1 MNRPNFIISS
11 RTLSAQTFEAVR
23 KLSIQMIPGDRRS
36 SFILSEKDLREED
49 RSKCHFL
56 VVISKQFSI
65 LLLGE
70 ISQDAV
76 DNYTVNITFEACQ
89 ISLFLKQLNLNSRK
103 LSTSLKLLKE
113 QVNNPVLLSEFTL
126 SLLEMLDTEPR
137 KNQAPNP
144 EYPYISVCQP
154 VEEALSKQVEKERL
168 LNQVTAQTHQQLQL
182 PEILKTSVKQ
192 VRDFLQVDRLVIYQ
206 LPQREFQIDRSHSDV
221 GTIYESRSSDRVPSL
236 LNELTL
242 SNLIVLSQYIDLY
255 SQGFSLSIDD
265 ITTVGQAFAASVQM
279 WQRAY
284 VRSQL
289 VVPILLRGKL
299 WGALISHACFQPHSW
314 RQHEKDFLKH
324 IAEHL
329 SVAIDQA
336 YLYEQ
341 VQQQKQTLEQQISEQ
356 TQALRDA
363 LISAQAANKF
373 KSEFLSTM
381 SHELRTPLTCVIG
394 MSSTLLRWSFGQLS
408 DQQRRYIQT
417 IYSSGEHLLE
427 LIDNILD
434 FSELEAGKAILN
446 ISEFSL
452 TQLAHQ
458 SIQMLSDKAAADGVA
473 LRLDLS
479 LESGFDRFRADVGR
493 VRHILF
499 NLLSNAIK
507 FTPEDGEVTLH
518 ISVEKNR
525 AIFEIEDTG
534 IGIPQ
539 EQIPQLFQI
548 FKQLDATYTRQYNG
562 MGLGLALTK
571 QMVDLHG
578 GKIEVESTP
587 DLGSKFKVTIP
598 IQPFSQ
604 ESAPSNKLYQQAD
617 YPRIFP
623 HGTVILIADREEDAT
638 LICDLLT
645 AAGYQVVWI
654 VEGSTALAQI
664 QILQPIAVIIDQ
676 NLESIDG
683 LEIISTLRSN
693 PSTQSL
699 KIILLTQVKRMEEQE
714 YCRIG
719 GADECLIKPLQPQ
732 QLLNK
737 LLEVVSDAV
746 LRERDR
752 SNAN

>member
-1 MNRPNFIISS
+1 
-11 RTLSAQTFEAVR
+11 
-23 KLSIQMIPGDRRS
+23 MIPGDRRS
-36 SFILSEKDLREED
+36 SSILSEKDIKDKD
-49 RSKCHFL
+49 RSNFHFL
-56 VVISKQFSI
+56 VAISKQFSI

-70 ISQDAV
+70 VSPDSVETYIVSF
-76 DNYTVNITFEACQ
+76 TFDCRQ
-89 ISLFLKQLNLNSRK
+89 IAIFLEQANLNSK
-103 LSTSLKLLKE
+103 QLSTSLRLLKD
-113 QVNNPVLLSEFTL
+113 QVNNPILLSEFTL
-126 SLLEMLDTEPR
+126 SLLEMLDTESR
-137 KNQAPNP
+137 KSLPP
-144 EYPYISVCQP
+144 TSDYPYVSVCQP

-192 VRDFLQVDRLVIYQ
+192 VRDFLQVDRLLIYQ
-206 LPQREFQIDRSHSDV
+206 LPQREFYSHRANIDC
-221 GTIYESRSSDRVPSL
+221 GPIYESRSSDRVPSL
-236 LNELTL
+236 LNETAL
-242 SNLIVLSQYIDLY
+242 SHSIILGEYLDLY

-265 ITTVGQAFAASVQM
+265 ITTLGQAFAPCVQT
-279 WQRAY
+279 WQRAS

-299 WGALISHACFQPHSW
+299 WGVLISHACFQPHSW

-446 ISEFSL
+446 VSEFSL

-458 SIQMLSDKAAADGVA
+458 SIQMLSDKAATEGVI
-473 LRLDLS
+473 LKLNLS
-479 LESGFDRFRADVGR
+479 LESGQDRFRADVGR

-507 FTPEDGEVTLH
+507 FTPEEGEVTLH
-518 ISVEKNR
+518 IFVEQNR
-525 AIFEIEDTG
+525 TIFEVEDTG
-534 IGIPQ
+534 IGIAS

-548 FKQLDATYTRQYNG
+548 FKQLDGTYTRQYNG
-562 MGLGLALTK
+562 IGLGLALTK
-571 QMVDLHG
+571 QLVDLHG
-578 GKIEVESTP
+578 GTIEVESIP
-587 DLGSKFKVTIP
+587 DHGSKFTVTIP
-598 IQPFSQ
+598 MQPFAHSI
-604 ESAPSNKLYQQAD
+604 APSNKLYQQSD
-617 YPRIFP
+617 YPKVFP

-654 VEGSTALAQI
+654 VEGSTALAQV

-676 NLESIDG
+676 QLESIDG

-699 KIILLTQVKRMEEQE
+699 KIILLTQLPRMEEQE
-714 YCRIG
+714 NCHIS
-719 GADECLIKPLQPQ
+719 GADECLLKPLQPQ
-732 QLLNK
+732 RLLNK

-746 LRERDR
+746 LRERERTSINQSSVISER
-752 SNAN
+752 STINY

>member
-11 RTLSAQTFEAVR
+11 RTLSAHTFEAVR

-36 SFILSEKDLREED
+36 SSIFSEKDLADED
-49 RSKCHFL
+49 RSNFHFL
-56 VVISKQFSI
+56 VVLSKQFNI
-65 LLLGE
+65 LLIGE
-70 ISQDAV
+70 VSPEFV
-76 DNYTVNITFEACQ
+76 DNYNVSLTFDNRQ
-89 ISLFLKQLNLNSRK
+89 IAIFLEQIKLTSKQ

-113 QVNNPVLLSEFTL
+113 RVNNPIVVSEFTL
-126 SLLEMLDTEPR
+126 SLLEMLDTESR
-137 KNQAPNP
+137 KSQHTDT
-144 EYPYISVCQP
+144 EYPSVSVCQP

-182 PEILKTSVKQ
+182 PEILQTSVKQ
-192 VRDFLQVDRLVIYQ
+192 VRDFLQVDRLLIYQ
-206 LPQREFQIDRSHSDV
+206 LPLRDFHSNLSRLDRSF
-221 GTIYESRSSDRVPSL
+221 IYESRSSDRIPSL
-236 LNELTL
+236 LNESTL
-242 SNLIVLSQYIDLY
+242 SNLIALSDYLDLY
-255 SQGFSLSIDD
+255 SQGFSLAIDD
-265 ITTVGQAFAASVQM
+265 ITTVGQTFSPSVQM
-279 WQRAY
+279 WQQAS

-289 VVPILLRGKL
+289 VVPILLRGQL
-299 WGALISHACFQPHSW
+299 WGVLISHACFHPHSW

-446 ISEFSL
+446 VSEFSL

-458 SIQMLSDKAAADGVA
+458 SVQMLSDKAAAEGVE
-473 LRLDLS
+473 LKLDLS
-479 LESGFDRFRADVGR
+479 LESGHDRFRADVGR

-507 FTPEDGEVTLH
+507 FTPEKGEVTLH
-518 ISVEKNR
+518 VCTEKNR
-525 AIFEIEDTG
+525 AVFEIEDTG
-534 IGIPQ
+534 IGIPK

-548 FKQLDATYTRQYNG
+548 FKQLDGTYTRQYNG

-571 QMVDLHG
+571 QLVDLHG
-578 GKIEVESTP
+578 GNIEVESTP
-587 DLGSKFKVTIP
+587 NRGSKFTVTIP
-598 IQPFSQ
+598 IQPFARST
-604 ESAPSNKLYQQAD
+604 APSNKLYQQTD
-617 YPRIFP
+617 YPRVFP

-654 VEGSTALAQI
+654 VEGSTALTQV

-676 NLESIDG
+676 HLESIDG
-683 LEIISTLRSN
+683 LEIISTLRAH
-693 PSTQSL
+693 PTTQSL
-699 KIILLTQVKRMEEQE
+699 KIILLTQLTSLEEQE
-714 YCRIG
+714 NCHIS
-719 GADECLIKPLQPQ
+719 GADECLLKPLQPQ

-752 SNAN
+752 SNTN